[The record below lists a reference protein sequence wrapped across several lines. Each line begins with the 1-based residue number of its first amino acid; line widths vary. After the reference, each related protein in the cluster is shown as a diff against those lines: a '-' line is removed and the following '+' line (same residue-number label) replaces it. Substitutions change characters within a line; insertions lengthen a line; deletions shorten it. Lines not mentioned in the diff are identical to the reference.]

1 MQAAGATGAVTAGGQ
16 LPKADAPKTEPA
28 FSAAA
33 RQQRVKRVQSES
45 ARPAGLQPQ
54 TKTYRLAAAAGGVM
68 VSEPMPEAA
77 PVGGIAVLDEPE
89 PVPEPLPEGVVEPD
103 GEVDGEFIGADLVV
117 SSIFL
122 PQAPSA
128 NSAESAT
135 TVIAGLKETE
145 FMGVSFKR
153 RDRKNFI
160 DASIY

>member
-1 MQAAGATGAVTAGGQ
+1 
-16 LPKADAPKTEPA
+16 
-28 FSAAA
+28 
-33 RQQRVKRVQSES
+33 
-45 ARPAGLQPQ
+45 
-54 TKTYRLAAAAGGVM
+54 M
-68 VSEPMPEAA
+68 VSEPMLEAA
-77 PVGGIAVLDEPE
+77 PVGGIVVLDEPE
-89 PVPEPLPEGVVEPD
+89 LVPVPLPEGVVEPD

-153 RDRKNFI
+153 RDPKNFI